1 MTLITSAGTWC
12 LMLTLHLPSHDPP
25 HASPHASPPPLLDIH
40 PVDPCPVS
48 CFVLSAG
55 PGFPLVSLPPFP
67 HSLPSLTRA
76 SSSSSSFFSPPP
88 RYHSRTSYT
97 NPTCVRS
104 CSHFA
109 ISPSHLVV
117 FVVFVFVLS
126 EFRVSVVRLFR
137 SCTRFA
143 MVTVFQPQRIW
154 TLLITPCLL
163 LWVSSPCAGHGKF
176 QMRS

>member
-12 LMLTLHLPSHDPP
+12 LKHTLHLPSHDPP

-76 SSSSSSFFSPPP
+76 SSSSSSFFHPLSNP

-97 NPTCVRS
+97 NPHVSVHAR
-104 CSHFA
+104 
-109 ISPSHLVV
+109 ISPSRPPILL
-117 FVVFVFVLS
+117 FSSSLCLCCPSSGFRLS
-126 EFRVSVVRLFR
+126 GSFDRVHALR
-137 SCTRFA
+137 
-143 MVTVFQPQRIW
+143 W
-154 TLLITPCLL
+154 LLYFNLN
-163 LWVSSPCAGHGKF
+163 VSGPS
-176 QMRS
+176 

>member
-12 LMLTLHLPSHDPP
+12 LKHTLHLPSHDPP

-76 SSSSSSFFSPPP
+76 SSSSSSFFHPLSNP

-97 NPTCVRS
+97 NPHVSVHAR
-104 CSHFA
+104 
-109 ISPSHLVV
+109 ISPSRPPILL
-117 FVVFVFVLS
+117 FSSSLCLC
-126 EFRVSVVRLFR
+126 VVRVPGFGCQAL
-137 SCTRFA
+137 SI
-143 MVTVFQPQRIW
+143 VY
-154 TLLITPCLL
+154 TLCDGYCISTSTYLDFGP
-163 LWVSSPCAGHGKF
+163 S
-176 QMRS
+176 